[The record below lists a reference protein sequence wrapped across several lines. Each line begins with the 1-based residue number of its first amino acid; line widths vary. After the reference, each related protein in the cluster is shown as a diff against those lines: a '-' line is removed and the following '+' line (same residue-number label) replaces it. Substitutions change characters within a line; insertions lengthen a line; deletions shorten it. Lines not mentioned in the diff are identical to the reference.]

1 MPLDRL
7 AIYHLQTPLPP
18 PGPWAGTGSTRSWR
32 WRRSW
37 TVRTALA
44 KVRCR
49 SRQEITEQAR
59 YEYNLLS
66 RGSLLKAFLDRNA
79 KQPYITA
86 PIFTCLDPTLGPPV
100 SGEVS
105 QCPLLPV
112 DDAATIFER
121 VGKLVEQGHK
131 VAHVDLPSGLKEAQK
146 IIRET
151 TRAGTELGMGFRYD
165 AHEGLDLGDAQVM
178 VGWLDHPT
186 TEVLEQPLPA
196 IAWRQMAFLYE
207 MSPIPLMLDEA
218 IVDGGDVFRAAD
230 CADYVKLKL
239 AKNGSPS
246 RLLELIRQDVR

>member
-18 PGPWAGTGSTRSWR
+18 PGRLGRDRFDSF
-32 WRRSW
+32 
-37 TVRTALA
+37 VALA
-44 KVRCR
+44 AFMDGTYRVGESTVPLRA
-49 SRQEITEQAR
+49 QEITEQAR

-151 TRAGTELGMGFRYD
+151 TRAGEELGMVFRYD

-196 IAWRQMAFLYE
+196 IAWRQMALLYE

-218 IVDGGDVFRAAD
+218 IVDGGDVFAR
-230 CADYVKLKL
+230 
-239 AKNGSPS
+239 P
-246 RLLELIRQDVR
+246 IVRIMSN